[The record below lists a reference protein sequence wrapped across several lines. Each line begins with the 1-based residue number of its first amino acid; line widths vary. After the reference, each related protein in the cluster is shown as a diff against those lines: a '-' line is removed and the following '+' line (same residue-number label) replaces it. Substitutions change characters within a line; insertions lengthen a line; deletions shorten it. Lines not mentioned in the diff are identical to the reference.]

1 MGKDALLKGR
11 DMMTEVA
18 IYQYGVGNL
27 FSLRTALRREGV
39 RSSVTKSLPRLR
51 EADAVLL
58 PGVGGF
64 GEASKN
70 MKTDDVHE
78 IATSGK
84 PVVGICLGLQ
94 LMLRSSEE
102 APGRGLGLIPGR
114 TRRLPRGVKVPHI
127 GWNTVQLKG
136 SDETLEGVKDGDW
149 VYYVHSY
156 YPETVGPWV
165 VATTK
170 YAVEYPAVVRKD
182 GLVGTQFHPEKS
194 GQTGRTILRNIVR
207 MIRR

>member
-1 MGKDALLKGR
+1 
-11 DMMTEVA
+11 MMTEVA
-18 IYQYGVGNL
+18 IYHYGVGNL

-39 RSSVTKSLPRLR
+39 GSSVTNSLPRLSR
-51 EADAVLL
+51 ADAVLL

-70 MKTDDVHE
+70 LKTDEVRE
-78 IATSGK
+78 LAASGK
-84 PVVGICLGLQ
+84 PMIGICLGLQ

-102 APGRGLGLIPGR
+102 APGEGLGLIPGR
-114 TRRLPRGVKVPHI
+114 ARRLPEGVKVPHI
-127 GWNTVQLKG
+127 GWNTIQFRG
-136 SDETLEGVKDGDW
+136 SDEVLEGVEEGEW

-165 VATTK
+165 VATTT

-194 GQTGRTILRNIVR
+194 GHTGRTILRN
-207 MIRR
+207 MIRVIRR